1 MRRKFQS
8 KLLFLLLVF
17 GLAFMNFNVPINP
30 VSAEDNNFVDQYQLQ
45 QGTSRLYV
53 VNLTSN
59 ANLFINCS
67 AYYKGVFYIYIFD
80 ERPLDNHVL
89 RDGSIDTSI
98 TEKAA
103 VYNETPS
110 LVFSEDLNDTVSFI
124 TLNYTAPS
132 YRLYYVEIILVEN
145 GPDTFRLESSYAV
158 QAYYIPFIPGYNLEI
173 LASCAAFATYLI
185 FFKIRKRRK

>member
-1 MRRKFQS
+1 MRRKFQG

-17 GLAFMNFNVPINP
+17 GLAFMNFNVPIKP

-80 ERPLDNHVL
+80 ERPLDSHVL
-89 RDGSIDTSI
+89 RDGSIDASI
-98 TEKAA
+98 TENAA
-103 VYNETPS
+103 AYNETPS

-145 GPDTFRLESSYAV
+145 GPDTFRLESSYAM

-173 LASCAAFATYLI
+173 LASCAVFAIFLI

>member
-8 KLLFLLLVF
+8 KLLFLLLVL
-17 GLAFMNFNVPINP
+17 GLAFMNFSVPIKP

-45 QGTSRLYV
+45 QGTARFYV

-80 ERPLDNHVL
+80 ERPEYSHFL
-89 RDGSIDTSI
+89 RDGSINASMTDNSV
-98 TEKAA
+98 A
-103 VYNETPS
+103 YNETPS
-110 LVFSEDLNDTVSFI
+110 LIFSESLNDTVSFI
-124 TLNYTAPS
+124 TLNYTVPS
-132 YRLYYVEIILVEN
+132 YRLYYVEIILAEN
-145 GPDTFRLESSYAV
+145 GPDTFKLESSYAM
-158 QAYYIPFIPGYNLEI
+158 QAYYIPFLPGYNLEI
-173 LASCAAFATYLI
+173 LTSCAVFATFLI